1 METWEKTIQ
10 KTEESLTGL
19 QKATRDVDD
28 IFQNLQ
34 NSVNSLIEEKEKL
47 RTQFQN
53 GEITIDEYN
62 AKMEETDEKLQEA
75 KKASDDFAKAL
86 EIVENNQLTYME
98 RVAQMNALNLNAG
111 AYNVLIAKLR
121 EIA

>member
-1 METWEKTIQ
+1 M
-10 KTEESLTGL
+10 
-19 QKATRDVDD
+19 
-28 IFQNLQ
+28 FQNLQ

-62 AKMEETDEKLQEA
+62 AKITETDEKLQIA
-75 KKASDDFAKAL
+75 KQSSDDFAKAL
-86 EIVENNQLTYME
+86 DIVENNQLTYME

-111 AYNVLIAKLR
+111 AYNVLIAKVR
-121 EIA
+121 EVA